1 MEPETLWAVYS
12 SEACARTDAALRPAS
27 FREKNCRRS
36 ERRVDEPP
44 WGGGCAQGEGVK
56 P

>member
-27 FREKNCRRS
+27 FRDKNCPR
-36 ERRVDEPP
+36 P
-44 WGGGCAQGEGVK
+44 WGGGCARGEGVK